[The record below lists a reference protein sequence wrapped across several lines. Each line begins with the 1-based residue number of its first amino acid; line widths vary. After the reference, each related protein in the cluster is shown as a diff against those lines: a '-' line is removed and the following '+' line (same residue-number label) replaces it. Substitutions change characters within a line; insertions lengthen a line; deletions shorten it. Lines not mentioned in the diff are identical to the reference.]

1 MRFALYA
8 CLGILLILCYST
20 FAKFKEQEI
29 EASKWIEAVET
40 IGRVDGRMCARKP
53 QVPVMTGATWVPM
66 QMDSIFER
74 CERDSVEYIL
84 ATGFEI
90 QLRPKFAEALL
101 NNKTGSYSPV
111 KKTDYFILY
120 QLNKQ

>member
-8 CLGILLILCYST
+8 CFGILLILCYST
-20 FAKFKEQEI
+20 FSKFKEQEI
-29 EASKWIEAVET
+29 EASKWLEIVDK
-40 IGRVDGRMCARKP
+40 IGRLDGSMCARKP

-66 QMDSIFER
+66 QMDSTFER
-74 CERDSVEYIL
+74 CERDSVEYVL

-90 QLRPKFAEALL
+90 NLRPKFAQDVL
-101 NNKTGSYSPV
+101 NNKTGNYRV
-111 KKTDYFILY
+111 ATKTDYFILY

>member
-1 MRFALYA
+1 MRYVILS

-20 FAKFKEQEI
+20 LANYKEQEI
-29 EASKWIEAVET
+29 EASKWLDIVKT
-40 IGRVDGRMCARKP
+40 IGRVEGRMCARKP

-66 QMDSIFER
+66 QMDSIFEH

-90 QLRPKFAEALL
+90 QLRPSFAQALL
-101 NNKTGSYSPV
+101 DKKTGNYKPV
-111 KKTDYFILY
+111 SKTDYFILF